1 MVLIA
6 RAFPGANQGGGQRTE
21 TKACPITLRAEMAA
35 AQAQPS
41 SRTGVARDNS
51 HAGAFNQFAERTN
64 TMGGRRRLSL
74 LAGSVLFQPDA
85 SWTAEHQVT
94 AREEKR
100 GCRAEVG
107 ARSVIV
113 VGDLPEFGPHFHVW
127 YWYTLVKQLDR
138 GRQPLYL
145 WARDNGAVG

>member
-21 TKACPITLRAEMAA
+21 TKARPITLRAEMAA

-41 SRTGVARDNS
+41 SKTGVARDNS

-64 TMGGRRRLSL
+64 TMGGRRRLGL

-85 SWTAEHQVT
+85 SWAAEHQVT
-94 AREEKR
+94 AREEER
-100 GCRAEVG
+100 GWRRAG
-107 ARSVIV
+107 
-113 VGDLPEFGPHFHVW
+113 
-127 YWYTLVKQLDR
+127 R
-138 GRQPLYL
+138 G
-145 WARDNGAVG
+145 